1 MKIQYSISRL
11 SANIIFLFLII
22 IGAQYQSFGQSGCH
36 ILAGSQ
42 DRLYYTPYTL
52 GDGSP
57 TEWISTSP
65 GRGGYNLI
73 TNSVCFDD
81 IGPSCVVYKY
91 GTTGSNPPN
100 SEIIYSGTYAEI
112 VDCSLDDHASL
123 LVIFPLC
130 FCYLKLRY

>member
-1 MKIQYSISRL
+1 MKIQYSISRFP
-11 SANIIFLFLII
+11 AKIICLFLII
-22 IGAQYQSFGQSGCH
+22 IGVQYQSFAQSGCH
-36 ILAGSQ
+36 VLASTQ

-73 TNSVCFDD
+73 TYSVCFDD
-81 IGPSCVVYKY
+81 IGPSCVVYKF

-112 VDCSLDDHASL
+112 VDCSLDDYVFL
-123 LVIFPLC
+123 LFIFTIG
-130 FCYLKLRY
+130 FVYFKLK